1 MSPRGRH
8 KRNDDSNKSGN
19 GSNKSENGSNKSGD
33 GSDVQQLSNVLVL
46 KYLEEEGFSEIHDQ
60 FLQVISKQTGK
71 YSGGS
76 NTDCSKTEPFIVP
89 I

>member
-8 KRNDDSNKSGN
+8 KRNDASNKSGN
-19 GSNKSENGSNKSGD
+19 

-71 YSGGS
+71 YTQPSMYNLFCAYQKVS
-76 NTDCSKTEPFIVP
+76 
-89 I
+89 